1 MQFAYAAF
9 HNSDI
14 RKLTEIPNISQ
25 VKSVSNVDGDI
36 VFLRLDAK
44 KSSKNYIDEQIPFE
58 PEKDIVTSEGI
69 KKRAGMALRGR
80 HS

>member
-1 MQFAYAAF
+1 
-9 HNSDI
+9 
-14 RKLTEIPNISQ
+14 LTEIPNISQ
-25 VKSVSNVDGDI
+25 VKSLSNVGGDI

-58 PEKDIVTSEGI
+58 PEKDIVALEGI
-69 KKRAGMALRGR
+69 KKRDGMALRGR

>member
-1 MQFAYAAF
+1 
-9 HNSDI
+9 
-14 RKLTEIPNISQ
+14 LTEIPNISQ
-25 VKSVSNVDGDI
+25 VKSLSNVGGDI

-58 PEKDIVTSEGI
+58 PEKDIVASEGI
-69 KKRAGMALRGR
+69 KKRDGMALRGR

>member
-1 MQFAYAAF
+1 M
-9 HNSDI
+9 
-14 RKLTEIPNISQ
+14 TEIPNISQ
-25 VKSVSNVDGDI
+25 VKSLSNVGGDI

-58 PEKDIVTSEGI
+58 PEKDIVALEGI
-69 KKRAGMALRGR
+69 KKRDGMALRGR